1 MAMYNPLP
9 VTYQNPYY
17 QHQLLMQQ
25 QPQYSLQQNPIIPQP
40 QPQQPV
46 QSNNIIWVT
55 GEAGAKSY
63 LVAPNTTV
71 QLWDSESQ
79 TIYLKSADASG
90 MPSIKTLEYN
100 IKNENQPIQAK
111 LVEDEYIS
119 REEFDALKTQIM
131 SIKREMESLKIN
143 SMGERNNG

>member
-9 VTYQNPYY
+9 ITYQNPYY